1 MKRRLLTVTI
11 LEEDYRQLEA
21 ISEDEERV
29 PGEQASYFIRQ
40 ALRVMRPACEA
51 CGAAPAARAAAADQ
65 EPRDAS

>member
-40 ALRVMRPACEA
+40 ALPEAKIERVAHIVA
-51 CGAAPAARAAAADQ
+51 GAYVCAYSV
-65 EPRDAS
+65 EPRAG